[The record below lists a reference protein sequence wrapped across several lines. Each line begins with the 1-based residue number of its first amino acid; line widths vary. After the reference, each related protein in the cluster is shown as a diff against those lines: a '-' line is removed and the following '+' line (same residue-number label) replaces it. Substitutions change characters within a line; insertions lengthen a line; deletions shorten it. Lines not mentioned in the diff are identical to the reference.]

1 MNLINIREVIA
12 RPEYT
17 FLHKN
22 ERLRGHIMFV
32 TFGGSHA
39 YGTNVEGSDIDVRGC
54 VAATENELLGLEKFE
69 QFLDNQTD
77 TTIYAFPKLI
87 GLLTNCNPNTIELLG
102 CRPDSYGMVSPA
114 GRLLLDNAKLFLS
127 QRCVK
132 SFGGYAYQQLA
143 RLESAVAQRTPDAAE
158 KERYILNAC
167 RSAMDHF
174 GDRYQVLP
182 EGGVRLRI
190 GDGKSEPDEIVLDV
204 DLHGYPLRD
213 YRSMWREM
221 NEIARNFGKLDQRN
235 RKKDDVHLAK
245 HMMHLIR
252 LYLMCL
258 DILEQEEIV
267 THREKDREL
276 LMSIR
281 NGAYMDADGRVIPEF
296 YDLLHGLQ
304 GRFEYAKNNTSL
316 PKEPDMKRIN
326 ELTVTINKMS
336 IGL

>member
-114 GRLLLDNAKLFLS
+114 GRLLLDNS
-127 QRCVK
+127 
-132 SFGGYAYQQLA
+132 
-143 RLESAVAQRTPDAAE
+143 
-158 KERYILNAC
+158 
-167 RSAMDHF
+167 
-174 GDRYQVLP
+174 
-182 EGGVRLRI
+182 VRLTRPR
-190 GDGKSEPDEIVLDV
+190 KSAISSTPAGQRWTTSATAIRCCQKAASGCASETVNRNRMKLS
-204 DLHGYPLRD
+204 
-213 YRSMWREM
+213 SMWTYMGTPCGTIGRCG
-221 NEIARNFGKLDQRN
+221 AR
-235 RKKDDVHLAK
+235 
-245 HMMHLIR
+245 
-252 LYLMCL
+252 
-258 DILEQEEIV
+258 
-267 THREKDREL
+267 
-276 LMSIR
+276 
-281 NGAYMDADGRVIPEF
+281 
-296 YDLLHGLQ
+296 
-304 GRFEYAKNNTSL
+304 
-316 PKEPDMKRIN
+316 
-326 ELTVTINKMS
+326 
-336 IGL
+336 